1 MTTTQKIIKAFA
13 IILAIAIISGI
24 ISSIINIVSYFLPE
38 KETIVTPSDT
48 QELIQLSN
56 INNIEIE
63 LNRGKLNIETI
74 PTSRPQISIENKNI
88 KYTEKNGVLKITE
101 KGLNITKENTIL
113 LRLPQNTALNTI
125 KINSV
130 AGAIYLNNVTTQYLD
145 LDLGTGKVNINN
157 IKVTNEADIDAGAG
171 NLSMTNYYINKLDLD
186 LGVGNTNLLGLLGAD
201 SKIDCGLGSL
211 NLTIPES
218 LTKYALDIEKG
229 IGEITLNDE
238 KLTQEEYQTN
248 GEIPLE
254 IEGGVGNITIK
265 TN

>member
-13 IILAIAIISGI
+13 IILAITIIAGI
-24 ISSIINIVSYFLPE
+24 ISSIINIVSFFLPA
-38 KETIVTPSDT
+38 KETISNQSDT

-56 INNIEIE
+56 VNSIEID
-63 LNRGKLNIETI
+63 LNSSKLNIETI
-74 PTSRPQISIENKNI
+74 PTSRPQISTGNNNI
-88 KYTEKNGVLKITE
+88 KFTEKSGVLKITE
-101 KGLNITKENTIL
+101 KGLNISKENTVL
-113 LRLPQNTALNTI
+113 LQIPQNITLNNI
-125 KINSV
+125 KINSG
-130 AGAIYLNNVTTQYLD
+130 AGAITLNNITSQYLD
-145 LDLGTGKVNINN
+145 LDLGAGRVNINN

-186 LGVGNTNLLGLLGAD
+186 LGVGNTTLEGLLGSK
-201 SKIDCGLGSL
+201 SKIDCGVGSL
-211 NLTIPES
+211 SLTIPAS

-229 IGEITLNDE
+229 LGEITLNNE
-238 KLTQEEYQTN
+238 KITQEEYQTN

>member
-13 IILAIAIISGI
+13 IILAITIIAGI
-24 ISSIINIVSYFLPE
+24 ISSIVNIVSFFLPE
-38 KETIVTPSDT
+38 KETITAPSDT

-56 INNIEIE
+56 INSIEIE

-74 PTSRPQISIENKNI
+74 PTSHPQISTGNNNI
-88 KYTEKNGVLKITE
+88 KFTEKGGVLKITK
-101 KGLNITKENTIL
+101 KGLNVSKESTFL
-113 LRLPQNTALNTI
+113 LQLPQNTTLNTI
-125 KINSV
+125 KINSK
-130 AGAIYLNNVTTQYLD
+130 AGAISLNNITSQYLD
-145 LDLGTGKVNINN
+145 LDLGAGRVNINN

-186 LGVGNTNLLGLLGAD
+186 LGVGNTTLEGLLGSK
-201 SKIDCGLGSL
+201 SKIDCGVGSL
-211 NLTIPES
+211 NLTIPAS

-229 IGEITLNDE
+229 IGEITINNNKITE
-238 KLTQEEYQTN
+238 EEYQTN

-254 IEGGVGNITIK
+254 IEGGVGSITIK